1 MSVLMILFV
10 VGVVRIT
17 ITVIVRAV
25 ILIKARGCGPW
36 VLGSL
41 YGAFFQFFLTPFAWA
56 DSLATGV
63 AQRMDQ
69 EMTQRAENAD
79 YPGRVFLDL
88 AQAQKKRK
96 GWAGALRVLK
106 GSPRRTWSQE
116 HPRAA
121 PWSPGSEMMKGG
133 AAAGP

>member
-10 VGVVRIT
+10 VGIVRIT

-25 ILIKARGCGPW
+25 ILIRARGCGPW

-41 YGAFFQFFLTPFAWA
+41 YGAFFQFFLTPFAWV

-69 EMTQRAENAD
+69 EMTQRAETFPD
-79 YPGRVFLDL
+79 YPGKGFLDL
-88 AQAQKKRK
+88 AQAQKRK
-96 GWAGALRVLK
+96 EGWAGALRVLK
-106 GSPRRTWSQE
+106 GLPKE
-116 HPRAA
+116 DMEPRA
-121 PWSPGSEMMKGG
+121 PESSPMV
-133 AAAGP
+133 PRV